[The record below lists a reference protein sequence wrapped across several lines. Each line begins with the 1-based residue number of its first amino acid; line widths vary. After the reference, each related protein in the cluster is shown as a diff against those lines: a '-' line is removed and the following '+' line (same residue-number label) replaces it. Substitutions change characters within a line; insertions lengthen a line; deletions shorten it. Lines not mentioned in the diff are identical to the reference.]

1 MALEGFEARAQQA
14 TGMLRRILPTS
25 ITVIVLA
32 AFCSRG
38 MGGAAPVGPG
48 ESGVNAGSVSASDA
62 GAPIYPGGKPINGGL
77 QKITLYSRAIGTNVT
92 FTTTDSFEK
101 VYKFYK
107 HALPPQTVAEETDH
121 DPKIGTFKYTK
132 GDGSQIDI
140 EIRSYPGHTNYTIT
154 DTYKK

>member
-1 MALEGFEARAQQA
+1 
-14 TGMLRRILPTS
+14 MLRRILLTS
-25 ITVIVLA
+25 LTVIVLA

-38 MGGAAPVGPG
+38 IGSAAPVGPG

-77 QKITLYSRAIGTNVT
+77 QKITLYSRPIGTNVT

-107 HALPPQTVAEETDH
+107 HALPPKTVTEETND
-121 DPKIGTFKYTK
+121 DPTTRIGTFKYTK

-140 EIRSYPGHTNYTIT
+140 EIRSYPGHTNYGIT

>member
-1 MALEGFEARAQQA
+1 
-14 TGMLRRILPTS
+14 MLRRILPTC
-25 ITVIVLA
+25 IAAIVLA

-62 GAPIYPGGKPINGGL
+62 GAPIYPGGRPINGGL
-77 QKITLYSRAIGTNVT
+77 QKTTLYSRPIGTVVT

-101 VYKFYK
+101 VYKLYR
-107 HALPPQTVAEETDH
+107 HALPSKAVTTETDADH
-121 DPKIGTFKYTK
+121 ATRIGTFQYTK
-132 GDGSQIDI
+132 GDGSQINI